1 MRKRIEAGPHNGPER
16 VTTEMAAKILGLP
29 ARTVQDMA
37 LAGEIP
43 GAAKFG
49 RRWTFDEQKLRNYI
63 RRREEEQWQDANRRH
78 LPERNGA
85 GTYSTRSSR
94 LRGSQSGSPSKLTI
108 RELLRPPSRS

>member
-1 MRKRIEAGPHNGPER
+1 MRTKPVEAGPASGPER
-16 VTTEMAAKILGLP
+16 VTTEAAVKILGLP

-37 LAGEIP
+37 LDGEIP

-63 RRREEEQWQDANRRH
+63 RKREEEQWQAANRRH

-85 GTYSTRSSR
+85 GACSTRNFRSKAGR
-94 LRGSQSGSPSKLTI
+94 SGSASKLTT
-108 RELLRPPSRS
+108 RELLKLP